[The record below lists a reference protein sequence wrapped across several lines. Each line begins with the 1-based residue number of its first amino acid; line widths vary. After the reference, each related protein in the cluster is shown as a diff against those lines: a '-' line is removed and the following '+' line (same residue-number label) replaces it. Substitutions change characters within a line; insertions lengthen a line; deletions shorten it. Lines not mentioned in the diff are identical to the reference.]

1 MRAVAAVAVTLSIAL
16 AGCSARQAYSTLQ
29 TSGRAHAACE
39 AMQDAEQSARCE
51 ADFRKSYYEYERERR
66 EVLAGANAPAR

>member
-1 MRAVAAVAVTLSIAL
+1 MRAIAAVAVAL
-16 AGCSARQAYSTLQ
+16 LLPGCSARQAYATLQ

-51 ADFRKSYYEYERERR
+51 ADFRKPYDEYRRERR
-66 EVLAGANAPAR
+66 EVLAEANAPAR